1 MPKRPIQGS
10 VTVLSLFLVLFLGVA
25 DNQVIS
31 PLLPAIRAQ
40 FGKSSAELALVFTG
54 YSIAAGLSVLFWGP
68 LSDRFGPKRGLLA
81 GLAVFGFGSSISS
94 LSHSYGSLVLG
105 RIVTGTGA
113 SMLSL
118 NAISYAAAAFPYQK
132 RGRAMGTIVSSYFA
146 ALILGVPLGSWI
158 GDRFGWSIVF
168 AFSFA
173 ASCTLLLPVFLL
185 LTSFPGGRAQAG
197 ARLRLSPVLRTYLGF
212 TQKSETLGALL
223 SAFFASAGA
232 MGFLAFLGVWLN
244 DAFGI
249 SGRQIGLV
257 FLASGTAAL
266 VASPVAGAL
275 SDRVGKRL
283 LFIVSSSALA
293 FLLLLL
299 PRLDWG
305 WVLFL
310 AFGGISMAAAFRQG
324 PMEAL
329 VTELVPQAKRGSFI
343 ALRNAFSQ
351 LGIGLSASAGG
362 LLFQAYGYSGVCL
375 LGCAANLLAAL
386 LMMILV
392 RRHYL

>member
-1 MPKRPIQGS
+1 MPKRPVQGS

-25 DNQVIS
+25 DNQVVS

-54 YSIAAGLSVLFWGP
+54 YSLAAGLSVLFWGP

-81 GLAVFGFGSSISS
+81 GLAVFGLGSWASA
-94 LSHSYGSLVLG
+94 LSRSYGTLVLG
-105 RIVTGTGA
+105 RILTGTGA

-118 NAISYAAAAFPYQK
+118 NAISYAAAAFPYHR
-132 RGRAMGTIVSSYFA
+132 RGRAMGSIVSSYFA

-158 GDRFGWSIVF
+158 GDRFGWSTVF

-173 ASCTLLLPVFLL
+173 ASFTLALPVFLFL
-185 LTSFPGGRAQAG
+185 VPFPGGRPESVTRI
-197 ARLRLSPVLRTYLGF
+197 RLGPVLSTYLGF
-212 TQKSETLGALL
+212 AQKSETLGALL

-249 SGRQIGLV
+249 STRQIGLV
-257 FLASGTAAL
+257 FLASGAAAL
-266 VASPVAGAL
+266 VASPVAGAI
-275 SDRVGKRL
+275 SDRVGKRPQ
-283 LFIVSSSALA
+283 FIVSSGALA
-293 FLLLLL
+293 LLLLLL

-310 AFGGISMAAAFRQG
+310 VFGGISTAAAFRQG

-351 LGIGLSASAGG
+351 LGIGLSASAAG
-362 LLFQAYGYSGVCL
+362 LLFQAHGYSSVCL
-375 LGCAANLLAAL
+375 LGCAANLLAAF
-386 LMMILV
+386 LMTVLV
-392 RRHYL
+392 RRRHL